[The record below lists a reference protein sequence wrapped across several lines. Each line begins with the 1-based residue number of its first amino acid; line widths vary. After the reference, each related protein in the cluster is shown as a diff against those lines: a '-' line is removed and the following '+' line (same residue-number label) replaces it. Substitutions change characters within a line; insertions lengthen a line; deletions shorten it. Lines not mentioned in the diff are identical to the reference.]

1 MQRALAFVGVMIAMA
16 VAAAPA
22 AGAVFIR
29 VTTLRVHVGGVVHL
43 VGDAARM
50 PLFALPASRMRCARY
65 GICTGP
71 LHRAKAP
78 TRAPF
83 IFLGYTPGA
92 NTQMTQPH
100 PFVIRL
106 PRALR
111 AGKYVVFVWCSSCG
125 GSLIVAGSDPSGQ
138 PQMLNVL
145 P

>member
-1 MQRALAFVGVMIAMA
+1 MQRALAFVGVMIALA

-50 PLFALPASRMRCARY
+50 PLFALPASRMPCAKY
-65 GICTGP
+65 GTCTGP

-78 TRAPF
+78 TRSPF
-83 IFLGYTPGA
+83 VFLGYTPGA
-92 NTQMTQPH
+92 KTRMTQRH
-100 PFVIRL
+100 AFVIRL

-125 GSLIVAGSDPSGQ
+125 GSLIVAGTDPSGQ
-138 PQMLNVL
+138 PQTLDVL

>member
-29 VTTLRVHVGGVVHL
+29 VTTLRVHVGGVMHL

-50 PLFALPASRMRCARY
+50 PLFALPASRMPCAKY

-78 TRAPF
+78 TRFPF
-83 IFLGYTPGA
+83 VFLGYTPGA
-92 NTQMTQPH
+92 ATGMIRPH
-100 PFVIRL
+100 AFVIRL

-111 AGKYVVFVWCSSCG
+111 AGRYVVFVWCSSCG

-138 PQMLNVL
+138 PQTLHVL

>member
-1 MQRALAFVGVMIAMA
+1 MQRAFAFVGVLVAMA

-29 VTTLRVHVGGVVHL
+29 VTTLRVHTGGTARI
-43 VGDAARM
+43 VGDAAHM
-50 PLFALPASRMRCARY
+50 PLFALPATRMPCAKY
-65 GICTGP
+65 GTCTGP
-71 LHRAKAP
+71 LRRAKAP
-78 TRAPF
+78 ARSPF
-83 IFLGYTPGA
+83 VFLGYTPG
-92 NTQMTQPH
+92 TKTRMTQPH

-111 AGKYVVFVWCSSCG
+111 AGRYVVFVWCRSCG

-138 PQMLNVL
+138 PQILDVL

>member
-1 MQRALAFVGVMIAMA
+1 MRRALAFVGVLIAVA

-22 AGAVFIR
+22 AAAVFIR

-50 PLFALPASRMRCARY
+50 PLFALPASRMPCAKY

-71 LHRAKAP
+71 LRRAKAP

-83 IFLGYTPGA
+83 VFLGYTPGA
-92 NTQMTQPH
+92 TTRMTEPH
-100 PFVIRL
+100 AFAIRL
-106 PRALR
+106 RRALR
-111 AGKYVVFVWCSSCG
+111 PGKYVVFVWCRSCG

-138 PQMLNVL
+138 PQIIDVR